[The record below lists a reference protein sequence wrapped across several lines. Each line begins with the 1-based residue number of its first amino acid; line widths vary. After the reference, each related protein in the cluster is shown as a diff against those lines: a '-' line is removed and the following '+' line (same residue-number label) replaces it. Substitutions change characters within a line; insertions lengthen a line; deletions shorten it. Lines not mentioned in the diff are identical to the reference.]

1 MNKRHIG
8 FLCTGIAVI
17 ILLVLVASVFIQGN
31 KGDIQKGS
39 LNLTSGTQQELNDRA
54 NETGF
59 IVIANTNVTVRNN
72 EANFM
77 LENPEENKNKCQVDI
92 YDDNDRLIYQSDII
106 PPGYYIE
113 YAKLF
118 EEIDAGEHLGKA
130 IFNILNDNNETKST
144 ATVNLK
150 ITAY

>member
-1 MNKRHIG
+1 MNNKK
-8 FLCTGIAVI
+8 LLKVGIFGIIVAAIIALVI
-17 ILLVLVASVFIQGN
+17 AFSQDGS
-31 KGDIQKGS
+31 DIQKGS
-39 LNLTSGTQQELNDRA
+39 LNLTSGTQQELNNRA

-77 LENPEENKNKCQVDI
+77 LENPEENKNRCQVDI